1 MVTLQD
7 ESLLMDLVID
17 RSFLNFLHFTIMI
30 LMEVLVLFVQ
40 EIIFLALFG
49 DQGSCMVSCCYSQ
62 FFVTHFLAL

>member
-40 EIIFLALFG
+40 EIIFLALFE
-49 DQGSCMVSCCYSQ
+49 DQGSRMVSCCYGQ
-62 FFVTHFLAL
+62 FFDTHFLAL

>member
-40 EIIFLALFG
+40 EIIF
-49 DQGSCMVSCCYSQ
+49 
-62 FFVTHFLAL
+62 FLHYLGIRDHAWLVVVMASFLTLTS

>member
-49 DQGSCMVSCCYSQ
+49 DQGSCMVSCCYGQ

>member
-49 DQGSCMVSCCYSQ
+49 DQGSCMVSCCFCQ
-62 FFVTHFLAL
+62 FFDTHFLAL

>member
-49 DQGSCMVSCCYSQ
+49 DQG
-62 FFVTHFLAL
+62 